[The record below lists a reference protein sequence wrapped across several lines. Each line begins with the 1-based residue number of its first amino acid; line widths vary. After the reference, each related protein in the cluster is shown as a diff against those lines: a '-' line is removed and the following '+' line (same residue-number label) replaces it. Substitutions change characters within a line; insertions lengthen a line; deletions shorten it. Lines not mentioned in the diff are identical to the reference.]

1 MKKVFFFLTILCG
14 LMLTSCHNEPVQPKV
29 SFKITVSDITT
40 SSAKVTVVPS
50 DTQVYYYFDILS
62 ASYVD
67 SLGSDSALAMDNI
80 DYIES
85 RVAYHQEKGD
95 GFADTFVTW
104 LWQGFGEEE
113 WGFIP
118 AGLDCVAF
126 AFCVDTTTHT
136 FYGDMYKVPFRTL
149 DESSDE

>member
-1 MKKVFFFLTILCG
+1 MKKIVFVLTLLCG
-14 LMLTSCHNEPVQPKV
+14 LVFTSCHNEPDQPKV
-29 SFKITVSDITT
+29 SFDITVSEIT
-40 SSAKVTVVPS
+40 SSSALVSVMPS
-50 DTQVYYYFDILS
+50 DTLAYYYFDILP

-80 DYIES
+80 LYIES

-95 GFADTFVTW
+95 GFADTFVSW
-104 LWQGFGEEE
+104 LWQGSGEDE

-126 AFCVDTTTHT
+126 AFCVDTATHT
-136 FYGDMYKVPFRTL
+136 LIGDVYKVPFRTL
-149 DESSDE
+149 DE